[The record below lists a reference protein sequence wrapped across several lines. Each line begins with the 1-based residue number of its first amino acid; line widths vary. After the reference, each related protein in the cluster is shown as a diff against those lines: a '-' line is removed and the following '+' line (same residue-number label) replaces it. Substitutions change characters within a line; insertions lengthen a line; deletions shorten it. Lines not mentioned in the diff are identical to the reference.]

1 MKHVS
6 FQFCVIVFTTIS
18 WVFGSDVKDLQNP
31 WVKIT
36 KSRIPMEQKLMVA
49 CAPTVD
55 FRKEE
60 SHPGAVDV
68 YSNSIAIEYRRNHP
82 QNHDYP
88 IGSMFLKTKYSQQ
101 HQQIPDDLGTLMIK
115 KANTGSI
122 SDWEFNIMNV
132 KTGQRQFP
140 DPQHQRN
147 CINCHEGFSG
157 RGYISNETENS
168 IRLFLESEKR
178 GEGKS
183 PSSLK

>member
-1 MKHVS
+1 MKHVP
-6 FQFCVIVFTTIS
+6 FLFCVFVFFFRS
-18 WVFGSDVKDLQNP
+18 WVVGSEAKESTNP

-36 KSRIPMEQKLMVA
+36 KSRIPMEQNLLVA
-49 CAPTVD
+49 CAPLVD
-55 FRKEE
+55 FRKEQ

-115 KANTGSI
+115 KANTGRI
-122 SDWEFNIMNV
+122 SDWEFSIMNV

-157 RGYISNETENS
+157 RGFISNESETALD
-168 IRLFLESEKR
+168 LFLYWEKR
-178 GEGKS
+178 GAGKS